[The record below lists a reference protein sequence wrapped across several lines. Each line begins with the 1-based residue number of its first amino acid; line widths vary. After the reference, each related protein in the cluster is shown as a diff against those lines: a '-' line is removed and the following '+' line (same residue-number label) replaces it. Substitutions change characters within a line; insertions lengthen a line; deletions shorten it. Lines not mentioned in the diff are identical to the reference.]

1 MGRPVYAEGDA
12 TARDCLA
19 EAFWAQL
26 EETSFEQMTARG
38 VAAAAEVNHNTFYR
52 HFDSLEDMAGKLFDD
67 ITLAEVPPMLV
78 AASSRGALAEAA
90 GSVAPD
96 PEALRRAV
104 LFARSGSALLTKLVR
119 EKLADAWLAAA
130 GVHAENL
137 SVAQRID
144 ADIIFGG
151 IVAAMGDPLVQPDT
165 TFIAQTMTRPLGQA
179 MISTLAGFKKEDPIQ
194 S

>member
-1 MGRPVYAEGDA
+1 MGRPRYEQGDA
-12 TARDCLA
+12 TARDRLA

-26 EETSFEQMTARG
+26 EEIPFEQMTARG
-38 VAAAAEVNHNTFYR
+38 VAAAAGVNHNTFYR
-52 HFDSLEDMAGKLFDD
+52 HFDSLEDMAANLFDD

-78 AASSRGALAEAA
+78 AAASQGALAEAA
-90 GSVAPD
+90 GNVMPD

-104 LFARSGSALLTKLVR
+104 LFARSGSALLTALVR